1 MDSDAK
7 VDNCHFWKS
16 RGKLADPGFEGGF
29 WDFRGHQTSAIRKL
43 PGACSYAHP
52 GFFFLVSD
60 SHLSINLSLNPFYV
74 GWSEHITTDLGSIFQ
89 HTRQQSSSKL
99 RVWRYV
105 FLIIWQLRSLA
116 NIVYWTMDSRISS
129 GSSACPGPGKLP
141 MFGVRENPKIRPQF
155 RMIVALKSA
164 HLDKTYYVISKK
176 EREAIVHIS
185 TIFASEL

>member
-1 MDSDAK
+1 MHIQVFS
-7 VDNCHFWKS
+7 
-16 RGKLADPGFEGGF
+16 
-29 WDFRGHQTSAIRKL
+29 
-43 PGACSYAHP
+43 
-52 GFFFLVSD
+52 FL

-155 RMIVALKSA
+155 RMILNLHIWTRLTTWFPKKKERQLFTFLQFSHLNCKADINFIEKPAAARWSIINEVGGGLKSA
-164 HLDKTYYVISKK
+164 RKRTEFQNLGPQIRKRGT
-176 EREAIVHIS
+176 
-185 TIFASEL
+185 